1 MSWIEDNL
9 DWEILENYMNPK
21 EKIIEDVT
29 KKEILDVLYEIS
41 TLVSDDIEFSKELNE
56 KFKRVEKYL
65 ESE

>member
-1 MSWIEDNL
+1 MSWIEYNL
-9 DWEILENYMNPK
+9 DWEILENYMNQK

>member
-21 EKIIEDVT
+21 EEIIEDVT

>member
-9 DWEILENYMNPK
+9 DWKILEDYMNPK
-21 EKIIEDVT
+21 EEIIEDVT